1 MSGQIIGLHQWF
13 ESPPGQYL
21 LAWEQAQFDAA
32 VADIFG
38 YHSLQLGLPRVQGL
52 RANRMP
58 HQWLAL
64 GHEALHDAPSAPAA
78 VVDLQSSPQYCA
90 VHLLADPVALP
101 FSEASLDLIVMPH
114 TLELSVDPH
123 AALREAARVLVP
135 EGRVVISGLNPASL
149 WGFRQQRAR
158 LYQRLG
164 KGQLYLADVGEFI
177 GYRRLRDWL
186 QLLNFEVELAHF
198 GCYRPAV
205 RSAQWLERFGWMDA
219 VGEKSWPILG
229 AGYFLVAVKRVHAMR
244 LLGPA
249 WRNNRQRAGA
259 AVPVAHRV
267 VRRDKTG

>member
-1 MSGQIIGLHQWF
+1 MLGLHQWF

-21 LAWEQAQFDAA
+21 LAWEQAQFDEA

-38 YHSLQLGLPRVQGL
+38 YHSLQLGLPLIDGL

-64 GHEALHDAPSAPAA
+64 GQDAVQGAVQGTPSAARPGT
-78 VVDLQSSPQYCA
+78 DPQSAQRHPS

-101 FSEASLDLIVMPH
+101 FAEASLDLIVMPH

-149 WGFRQQRAR
+149 WGLRQQRAR

-164 KGQLYLADVGEFI
+164 RGQLYLPDVGEFI

-186 QLLNFEVELAHF
+186 QLLSFEVELAHF

-205 RSAQWLERFGWMDA
+205 RSAQWLERFGWMDV
-219 VGEKSWPILG
+219 VGEKSWPIFG

-249 WRNNRQRAGA
+249 WRNNRQRVGA
-259 AVPVAHRV
+259 AVPPA
-267 VRRDKTG
+267 RRDGCLEKIS